1 MKFVSRIVA
10 LCAVFLLASAA
21 FGQASEP
28 YGTVEIEKFAVA
40 QGVEFPENDLNELMS
55 YMVTHFNKSRRFDSV
70 FLSTDS
76 AAQTASAKRVKIT
89 GTVSKYSKGSR
100 AARYLVGFGAGR
112 TKLVADVKVV
122 DAETGNVLFE
132 QKVDGHVYGGLFG
145 GETDSAKGGLASEII
160 KTMTKKG
167 FARKERLKS

>member
-1 MKFVSRIVA
+1 MKVISRMAV
-10 LCAVFLLASAA
+10 LCAVFVLAMSAY
-21 FGQASEP
+21 GQASEP
-28 YGTVEIEKFAVA
+28 YGTVEIERFTVA
-40 QGVEFPENDLNELMS
+40 DGVEFSDGELSELMS

-70 FLSTDS
+70 FLSTD
-76 AAQTASAKRVKIT
+76 AASQTTPGRRVKIS
-89 GTVSKYSKGSR
+89 GAVSKYSKGSR

-112 TKLVADVKVV
+112 TKLVTDVKVV

-145 GETDSAKGGLASEII
+145 GETDAAKGGVASEII